1 MVRTDAVLRIIPE
14 FVAGYATYRWLME
27 RSHARGDL
35 SVLVGLIL
43 IVVVCFAANWA
54 VVLLLP
60 AIVVLMIGLHR
71 GGVVANAVFGNRA
84 IVFLGEISYSIY
96 MTHLFVQIAVNFALR
111 HAPIAADGFH
121 AVTILTIE
129 VVAAIGTGYAMY
141 ALIERPARLMLLR
154 RPARLAI

>member
-84 IVFLGEISYSIY
+84 IAFFGRDFLFNLYDASVRANCGKFRTASRAY
-96 MTHLFVQIAVNFALR
+96 R
-111 HAPIAADGFH
+111 G
-121 AVTILTIE
+121 
-129 VVAAIGTGYAMY
+129 
-141 ALIERPARLMLLR
+141 
-154 RPARLAI
+154 